1 MMLLMGRSK
10 HFNIRICVSFPQG
23 YIEFL
28 KGMIE
33 AGEPEGISQA
43 VRKCISIARKH
54 INGGRA

>member
-1 MMLLMGRSK
+1 MGRSK
-10 HFNIRICVSFPQG
+10 HFNVRICVSFPQG